1 MYAVVN
7 IAGQQFRVA
16 KNEKLVAP
24 RLSGEE
30 GSQVEFDQVLMLGE
44 GKNVKIGQP
53 YVAGAKVTA
62 KIVKHDKADTVI
74 VYKKKRRKGYEK
86 RNGHRQAQTR
96 VQIEDIIA

>member
-16 KNEKLVAP
+16 KSEKIIAP
-24 RLSGEE
+24 RLAGEP
-30 GSQVEFDQVLMLGE
+30 GSQVEFDQVLLLSE
-44 GKNVKIGQP
+44 GKSVQVGKP

-62 KIVKHDKADTVI
+62 KILEHDKADTVI
-74 VYKKKRRKGYEK
+74 IFKKKRRKGYEL

-96 VQIEDIIA
+96 LQIEDIIA